1 MMQKVLVRKLRLESS
16 QNEKNLWASVIEPSR
31 ECATLES
38 CIQNEI
44 NDGWKVTN
52 VSSSY
57 DAAWHCNVIVFVLEK
72 EDIKKEDKKEI

>member
-1 MMQKVLVRKLRLESS
+1 MQKVFVRKLRLESS
-16 QNEKNLWASVIEPSR
+16 QNERNYRTGVTGPSK
-31 ECATLES
+31 ECASLES

-57 DAAWHCNVIVFVLEK
+57 DAGLHCNVIVFVLEK
-72 EDIKKEDKKEI
+72 EDTEKEDKKEI

>member
-1 MMQKVLVRKLRLESS
+1 MQKVLVRKLKLESS
-16 QNEKNLWASVIEPSR
+16 QNEKNIWTGVIEPSK

-38 CIQNEI
+38 RIQNEI

-57 DAAWHCNVIVFVLEK
+57 DAGWRCNVIVFVLEK
-72 EDIKKEDKKEI
+72 EDTKKEDKKEI

>member
-1 MMQKVLVRKLRLESS
+1 MQKVIVRKLRLKSIENDTDFRTGVIISS
-16 QNEKNLWASVIEPSR
+16 K
-31 ECATLES
+31 ECATLENS
-38 CIQNEI
+38 IQNEI